1 MVVYTFS
8 TIYLSGHCEVNS
20 IVGQPDDYDFKQKEV
35 ILFMKLTKANMKKK
49 LGMKDEEIKLV
60 LDYQE
65 AFPSLQDTSKDAVVD
80 GRTLWEE
87 LKVQQDFTHWIKK
100 QLEKVDAVKGEDFS
114 VVFENFAQ
122 FTQDELKEMSS
133 QQRSAYG
140 VTVEYVL
147 NIDIAK
153 EIAMVTGVAQK
164 MNEETKRLSKLVRK
178 YFITIE
184 KAIRLAH
191 EWEDTRLESKKLQKQ
206 MMSAYEEAYVSEYN
220 RKPRNYGTIQDDVYY
235 VCFDMSAKQLKK
247 ELELK
252 YYQAVPEWV
261 EEEIEKALCYAY
273 EKMITFFE
281 MGMLDDK
288 ERFNMAVKLFDKK
301 FGGVIEI

>member
-80 GRTLWEE
+80 GRTLWNE
-87 LKVQQDFTHWIKK
+87 LKMKEAITQWLPRQLQLIEAVEEKDFFCSIK
-100 QLEKVDAVKGEDFS
+100 ESTGGRPSVDYIL
-114 VVFENFAQ
+114 
-122 FTQDELKEMSS
+122 TL
-133 QQRSAYG
+133 
-140 VTVEYVL
+140 
-147 NIDIAK
+147 DIAK
-153 EIAMVTGVAQK
+153 EICMVTGVGSNTNK
-164 MNEETKRLSKLVRK
+164 DTKELSRLARR
-178 YFITIE
+178 YFITVE
-184 KAIRLAH
+184 KAFRLAH
-191 EWEDTRLESKKLQKQ
+191 DWEDTRLESKKLQKQ

-235 VCFDMSAKQLKK
+235 VCFNMSAKQLKK

-261 EEEIEKALCYAY
+261 EEEIEKALCYTY

>member
-1 MVVYTFS
+1 MTM
-8 TIYLSGHCEVNS
+8 TL
-20 IVGQPDDYDFKQKEV
+20 KQKEV

-49 LGMKDEEIKLV
+49 LGMTDEEIKLV

-87 LKVQQDFTHWIKK
+87 LKVQQDFTHWVKK

-235 VCFDMSAKQLKK
+235 VCFDMSAKQLKDK
-247 ELELK
+247 LDIK
-252 YYQAVPEWV
+252 YSEVVPDWV

>member
-1 MVVYTFS
+1 MT
-8 TIYLSGHCEVNS
+8 
-20 IVGQPDDYDFKQKEV
+20 
-35 ILFMKLTKANMKKK
+35 
-49 LGMKDEEIKLV
+49 DEEIQLI
-60 LDYQE
+60 LDYQN
-65 AFPSLQDTSKDAVVD
+65 AFPSLQDTSKDAVVY

-87 LKVQQDFTHWIKK
+87 LKVKQDFTHWIKK
-100 QLEKVDAVKGEDFS
+100 QLEKVDAVEGEDFS

-178 YFITIE
+178 YFIAIE
-184 KAIRLAH
+184 KAIKLAD

-206 MMSAYEEAYVSEYN
+206 MMRVYEEAYVSEYN
-220 RKPRNYGTIQDDVYY
+220 RKPRNFGTIQDDVYY
-235 VCFDMSAKQLKK
+235 VCFDKSAKQLKK

-261 EEEIEKALCYAY
+261 EEEIERALCYTY

-281 MGMLDDK
+281 MGMLDNK